1 MNREPVLVI
10 LNGLAAVLSLTLVAL
25 NALGVTHLEPGAVAA
40 TVAAVTAACNLFAA
54 AIRAAVVPVGVHAE
68 QVAQALA
75 TPVPGQVLA
84 ATVGTTELIGKTGA
98 ELVGKTVASG
108 GPIPPTIH
116 VINEGDQVTAAEVSH
131 ALRKAAGA

>member
-10 LNGLAAVLSLTLVAL
+10 LNGLAAVLSLTLIAL
-25 NALGVTHLEPGAVAA
+25 NMLGVTHLDPAAITA

-75 TPVPGQVLA
+75 TPTPGQVEQVEA
-84 ATVGTTELIGKTGA
+84 ARLELPPDVTTAIDA
-98 ELVGKTVASG
+98 
-108 GPIPPTIH
+108 H
-116 VINEGDQVTAAEVSH
+116 VNRQ
-131 ALRKAAGA
+131 AAGA